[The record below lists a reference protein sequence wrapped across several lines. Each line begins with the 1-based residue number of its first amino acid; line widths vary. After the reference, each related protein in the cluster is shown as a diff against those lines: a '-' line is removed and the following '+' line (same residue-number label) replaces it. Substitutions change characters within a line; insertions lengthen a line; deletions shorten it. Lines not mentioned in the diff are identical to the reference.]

1 MSTREEFWD
10 IVCSYSSHLY
20 VMLVFVTVMGVL
32 NLFAMLL
39 GDQSEGAFVVSLVV
53 FAILGITGLGSGYLL
68 WQCKR
73 R

>member
-10 IVCSYSSHLY
+10 IVCSHASSLY

-32 NLFAMLL
+32 NLLAMLL
-39 GDQSEGAFVVSLVV
+39 ADQSEGAFVVSTVV
-53 FAILGITGLGSGYLL
+53 FAVLGLTGVGAGSLL
-68 WQCKR
+68 WRCNR

>member
-1 MSTREEFWD
+1 MSTREEFWG
-10 IVCSYSSHLY
+10 IVCSYASYLY

-32 NLFAMLL
+32 NLLAMLL

-53 FAILGITGLGSGYLL
+53 FAILGVTGLGIGFLL
-68 WQCKR
+68 WQCNR